1 MNLVLPPIVL
11 HWSFQLCPLALALA
25 DRCLCNE
32 AACKNLVGGAV
43 VAFDAI
49 IVDIPLSRSSAASME
64 RTRGSGEKSTSD
76 EEEEDV
82 VEEEELEDLRRC
94 PLRPRGLGGRC

>member
-11 HWSFQLCPLALALA
+11 HWSFQLCPLTLAE
-25 DRCLCNE
+25 RCLCNE
-32 AACKNLVGGAV
+32 AACRNLVGAAV

-64 RTRGSGEKSTSD
+64 RTRGSGEKSTS
-76 EEEEDV
+76 EEEEDDV

-94 PLRPRGLGGRC
+94 PLRPRGLGGRW

>member
-11 HWSFQLCPLALALA
+11 HWSFQLCPLTLAE
-25 DRCLCNE
+25 RCLCNE
-32 AACKNLVGGAV
+32 AACRNLVGAAV

-76 EEEEDV
+76 EEEEDDV

-94 PLRPRGLGGRC
+94 PLRPRGLGGRW